1 MGLTN
6 LWDVLRSYGD
16 SRVFGESYGAGPVR
30 VVWLH
35 GWARRGADFAVAATA
50 LAERGVASVA
60 LDLPGSGASP
70 TPLEAGGARHYADLI
85 LPTLREIAE
94 EPVVLVGHS
103 RGGCIAAVAASRHP
117 ELTHALVVSG
127 APLVRAASS
136 ARSPLAYRTLRSLA
150 RRRLVSPRRLEVAR
164 NKYGSTDYRN
174 AEGVMRD
181 VLVASVNESYE
192 SELASLAMP
201 VAFVWGENDHE
212 VPVDVARRAAELT
225 EGPTSLT
232 VLNGVGHLVPL
243 EAPAA
248 LVDAAE
254 KALRQ

>member
-1 MGLTN
+1 M
-6 LWDVLRSYGD
+6 
-16 SRVFGESYGAGPVR
+16 
-30 VVWLH
+30 VWLH

-50 LAERGVASVA
+50 LAERGFASVA
-60 LDLPGSGASP
+60 LDLPGCGASP
-70 TPLEAGGARHYADLI
+70 APLVAGGARHYADLI

-103 RGGCIAAVAASRHP
+103 RGGCIAVVAGSRHP

-127 APLVRAASS
+127 APLVRATRSG
-136 ARSPLAYRTLRSLA
+136 RSPLAYRTLRSLA
-150 RRRLVSPRRLEVAR
+150 RRRLVSPRRLEAAR

-192 SELASLAMP
+192 SELTSLAMS
-201 VAFVWGENDHE
+201 VTFVWGENDHE
-212 VPVDVARRAAELT
+212 VPVDVARRAMELT
-225 EGPTSLT
+225 KGSTSLT
-232 VLNGVGHLVPL
+232 VLDGVGHLVPL
-243 EAPAA
+243 EAPTA
-248 LVDAAE
+248 LMDAAE